1 MVFFLL
7 VYVAKLCETMKDK
20 AFKMRCQVRK
30 EGLPGVHRFV
40 SKTIQKQKKSKA
52 RIQMLRANILLLRR
66 QIDLEE
72 ANMNDAWEFQ
82 MFLLEEQE
90 RITEGGAQT
99 NDIYDLHLDN

>member
-1 MVFFLL
+1 
-7 VYVAKLCETMKDK
+7 
-20 AFKMRCQVRK
+20 
-30 EGLPGVHRFV
+30 
-40 SKTIQKQKKSKA
+40 
-52 RIQMLRANILLLRR
+52 MLRANILLLRR